1 MKIEFINVPDKESTI
16 GPYYWNNI
24 IKNKQYEVISDY
36 ERDGKHFFLISN
48 YRRFQEIPMDENVLK
63 V

>member
-48 YRRFQEIPMDENVLK
+48 YIQSI
-63 V
+63 